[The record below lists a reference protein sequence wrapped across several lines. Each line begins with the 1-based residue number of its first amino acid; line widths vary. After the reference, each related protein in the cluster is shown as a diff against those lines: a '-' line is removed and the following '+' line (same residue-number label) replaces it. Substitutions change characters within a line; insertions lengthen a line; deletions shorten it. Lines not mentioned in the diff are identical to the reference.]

1 MAAAKSLEGFGDAVL
16 AGLGV
21 EGVMYAG
28 EGDGGSMS
36 MPLWA
41 AAADTTGTGGTP
53 KLLHRCSLCQLSMR
67 LEAGYLCQNIPQCKA
82 TTTSPRYVNR
92 TAA

>member
-36 MPLWA
+36 MPL
-41 AAADTTGTGGTP
+41 
-53 KLLHRCSLCQLSMR
+53 
-67 LEAGYLCQNIPQCKA
+67 
-82 TTTSPRYVNR
+82 
-92 TAA
+92 